1 MLGVVALKV
10 LGFVIRSLW
19 EVLGW
24 FFHEDT
30 PPPGDPNYVSSWN
43 ARIGIGVLSVIPL
56 WIAFVYLFG

>member
-1 MLGVVALKV
+1 M
-10 LGFVIRSLW
+10 IRSLW